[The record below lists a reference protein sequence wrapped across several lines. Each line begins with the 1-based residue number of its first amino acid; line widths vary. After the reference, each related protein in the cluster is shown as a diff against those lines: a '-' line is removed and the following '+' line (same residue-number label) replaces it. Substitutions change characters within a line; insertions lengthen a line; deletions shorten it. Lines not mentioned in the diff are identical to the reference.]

1 MLPQV
6 LINGSV
12 KRSLS
17 KSVASRWQS
26 SILARVSRTKG
37 LDILAV
43 PRGLEP
49 PTFGLGNRCS
59 IQLSYGTKREF
70 QRRFLRVL
78 VSVRR
83 TLSRIA
89 YIHRDPRVLA
99 FPPRSPRHKVSPAMA
114 AGLAGK
120 PWRRAIDG

>member
-59 IQLSYGTKREF
+59 IRLSYGTVFDFNSLEPSSLIKG
-70 QRRFLRVL
+70 
-78 VSVRR
+78 
-83 TLSRIA
+83 TN
-89 YIHRDPRVLA
+89 
-99 FPPRSPRHKVSPAMA
+99 FPPNSHRSLPALLFLDPSGA
-114 AGLAGK
+114 KRPPG
-120 PWRRAIDG
+120 WRRRPACSGYKPRRRRE